1 MNKLPV
7 ILGVLV
13 IITAIFA
20 WMPQKMPESTSTDML
35 DKILGKE
42 SEPEQVADLQVATW
56 DDTLKAPKVFQVKK
70 EEGKWIIPSHH
81 GYPADGGSRVGK
93 TSGGVLNVKR
103 GRPVSEDPK
112 QFADLG
118 VVDPMSE
125 GTESTG
131 RGKRVTVKDQAGG
144 VLIDLIVG
152 NKAKDADDMTNVREA
167 NSNAVFLAKVN
178 ADISTQFIDWV
189 EADLLKVA
197 RDDILSITILDSS
210 VDEEKGIVQTRSET
224 GLRREGSTA
233 DWTSPQAPE
242 GMRPKKEEVDKLL
255 DAVTGIRLAGIR
267 PFNMGW
273 LQQRGFYLNTDQA
286 VVDNPESLVLNDQS
300 GKKLA
305 LVGNEGSMVITTKD
319 GLRYKLFYGEI
330 ALGDEEDKDAESTK
344 GKEKKTGEG
353 HNRYMAV
360 FAQYDAKVDQNPAPA
375 ANPDKPDEKPADPAG
390 KTKADKAQKRF
401 ERFFYVVSDSTFLKL
416 RPTAETLW
424 EEKPKDEPKTDNKA
438 WLEENG
444 KKPGITTT
452 ASGLQY
458 EVISSGKGKGK
469 QPTDADKVSVHYKGT
484 LTDGAE
490 FDASTGAP
498 VEFGVTQVIKGWTEA
513 LKLMREGD
521 KWKLYIPPEIGY
533 GEAGSP
539 PKIGP
544 NAILVFEVELVKVVK

>member
-7 ILGVLV
+7 ILGLLAFV
-13 IITAIFA
+13 TAFFA
-20 WMPQKMPESTSTDML
+20 WMPQQMPESASVGAL
-35 DKILGKE
+35 GKILGKQ
-42 SEPEQVADLQVATW
+42 SAPEQVAELQVATW
-56 DDTLKAPKVFQVKK
+56 DDTLKTAKVFQVKK
-70 EEGKWIIPSHH
+70 EEGKWIIPSHFS
-81 GYPADGGSRVGK
+81 YPADGGLRVGK
-93 TSGGVLNVKR
+93 TSGGVLNVER
-103 GRPVSEDPK
+103 GRSVSEDPK

-131 RGKRVTVKDQAGG
+131 RGKRITVKDLAGG
-144 VLIDLIVG
+144 VLVDLIVG
-152 NKAKDADDMTNVREA
+152 NTAKDADGMTYVRES
-167 NSNAVFLAKVN
+167 NSNSVFLAKVN

-189 EADLLKVA
+189 EADLLKVG
-197 RDDILSITILDSS
+197 RDDIRSITILDSS
-210 VDEEKGIVQTRSET
+210 VDEEKGAIQTRSET
-224 GLRREGSTA
+224 ALKRNDSSA
-233 DWTSPQAPE
+233 DWTSPQAPD
-242 GMRPKKEEVDKLL
+242 GKRPKKEEVDKLL
-255 DAVTGIRLAGIR
+255 DAVTDIKLAGIR

-273 LQQRGFYLNTDQA
+273 LQQRGFYLSTDEKA
-286 VVDNPESLVLNDQS
+286 VNNPESLVLNDQT

-305 LVGNEGSMVITTKD
+305 LVGNEGSVVITTKD
-319 GLRYKLFYGEI
+319 GLRYKLFFGEI

-360 FAQYDAKVDQNPAPA
+360 FAQYDSKADQNPAPA

-416 RPTAETLW
+416 RPTADTLW

-444 KKPGITTT
+444 KKPGVTTT

-458 EVISSGKGKGK
+458 EVISSGDPKKGK
-469 QPTDADKVSVHYKGT
+469 QPTDADKVSVHYKGA
-484 LTDGAE
+484 LTDGTE
-490 FDASTGAP
+490 FDASKGSP
-498 VEFGVTQVIKGWTEA
+498 VSFGVTQVIKGWTEA
-513 LKLMREGD
+513 LKLMHEGD

-544 NAILVFEVELVKVVK
+544 NAILVFEVELVKVE